1 MSYKFSTGSLRQGDI
16 YYEDDRL
23 GEPTYIDFGMD
34 TITLRPSGSQI
45 LHATSFAIGIGTT
58 SPDPDE
64 LLTIDGVGGEHE
76 ANIQF
81 REDGANRS
89 KIGVNDS
96 DNLVFHNQTVNKHIV
111 FKVNDQG
118 VTREG
123 MRVDGATAAVV
134 VNEGSESLVDFRV
147 ESDTNTHML
156 FVDGS
161 ANKVGV
167 NNSTPGSGLHVNSS
181 FATAITSKQQDYTL
195 TATDH
200 TVLVNC
206 SGGNVTITLPT
217 AVGCAGRMYIIKRT
231 DTSANSVNIDAN
243 GSEQIDG
250 STSLVGVAAGGS
262 IVLQSDNSGWW
273 KVAEYINPP

>member
-45 LHATSFAIGIGTT
+45 LHATSFAVGIGTT

-167 NNSTPGSGLHVNSS
+167 NNSTPGSGLDVNSS